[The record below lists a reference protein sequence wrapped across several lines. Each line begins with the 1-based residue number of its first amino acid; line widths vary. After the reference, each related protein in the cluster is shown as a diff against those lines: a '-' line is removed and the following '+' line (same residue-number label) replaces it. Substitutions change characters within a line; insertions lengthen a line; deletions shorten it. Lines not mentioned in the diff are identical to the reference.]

1 MQILREINFDES
13 NMGKN
18 AILTIVD
25 GLNFNFGTTL
35 GQFCRAEIFYF
46 QNSKQPKMSKWQFL
60 TNLN

>member
-46 QNSKQPKMSKWQFL
+46 QNSKQPKMSEW
-60 TNLN
+60 